1 MTKCLNSN
9 HLKFIAIAAM
19 TVDHAADLIFPH
31 FPAHPV
37 AIILHLIGRITA
49 PIMWFFVCEGFHYTH
64 NLKKYIGRMA
74 VFAVISHFA
83 YCFAFGINF
92 VPFSNG
98 EVLNQTSVIFP
109 LCGGLCA
116 LWVMFGENKLKKW
129 QKYALLIL
137 IDLITFPSDW
147 SCIAVMAIIAMYE
160 KRGNPEKQTRDMMIW
175 VAVYAAVIFFCMNK
189 IQGLIQLGVILIYP
203 LIKMYNGERGKAKW
217 TKWVFYIYYPAHLVV
232 VGIIRI
238 TVYGNVPIL

>member
-1 MTKCLNSN
+1 M
-9 HLKFIAIAAM
+9 AI
-19 TVDHAADLIFPH
+19 
-31 FPAHPV
+31 
-37 AIILHLIGRITA
+37 
-49 PIMWFFVCEGFHYTH
+49 
-64 NLKKYIGRMA
+64 
-74 VFAVISHFA
+74 FAVISHFA

-92 VPFSNG
+92 VPFSSG
-98 EVLNQTSVIFP
+98 DVLNQTSVIFP

-116 LWVMFGENKLKKW
+116 LWVMFGESKLKKW
-129 QKYALLIL
+129 QRYALLIL

-175 VAVYAAVIFFCMNK
+175 VTIYAAVIFFCMNK
-189 IQGLIQLGVILIYP
+189 VQGLIQLGVIFIYP
-203 LIKMYNGERGKAKW
+203 FIKMYNGERGKAKW

-238 TVYGNVPIL
+238 ALYGNVSIL

>member
-1 MTKCLNSN
+1 MTKRLNSN

-19 TVDHAADLIFPH
+19 TVDHIADLLFPC
-31 FPAHPV
+31 FPANPI
-37 AIILHLIGRITA
+37 AIIMHLIGRITA
-49 PIMWFFVCEGFHYTH
+49 PIMWFFICEGFHYTH
-64 NLKKYIGRMA
+64 NLKKYIARMA

-92 VPFSNG
+92 IPFSSG
-98 EVLNQTSVIFP
+98 EILNQTSVIFP

-116 LWVMFGENKLKKW
+116 LWVMFGENNLKQW

-147 SCIAVMAIIAMYE
+147 SCIAVMTILAMYG
-160 KRGNPEKQTRDMMIW
+160 KRGNPEKQTRDMLFW
-175 VAVYAAVIFFCMNK
+175 VFIYAAVIFFAMNK
-189 IQGLIQLGVILIYP
+189 VQGLIQPGVILIYP

-217 TKWVFYIYYPAHLVV
+217 TKWLFYIYYPAHLVII
-232 VGIIRI
+232 GIIRLA
-238 TVYGNVPIL
+238 VYGNVSIL

>member
-19 TVDHAADLIFPH
+19 TIDHAADLIFPC
-31 FPAHPV
+31 FPAHPAAV
-37 AIILHLIGRITA
+37 ILHLIGRITA
-49 PIMWFFVCEGFHYTH
+49 PIMWFFICEGFHYTH
-64 NLKKYIGRMA
+64 DLKRYIGRMA

-92 VPFSNG
+92 VPFGSG

-147 SCIAVMAIIAMYE
+147 SCIAVMAILAMYG
-160 KRGNPEKQTRDMMIW
+160 KRGEPEKQTRDMMIW
-175 VAVYAAVIFFCMNK
+175 VAIYAAVIFFCMNK
-189 IQGLIQLGVILIYP
+189 VQGLIQFGVILIYP
-203 LIKMYNGERGKAKW
+203 LIKMYTASAAKRNGQSGYFIS
-217 TKWVFYIYYPAHLVV
+217 TTPL
-232 VGIIRI
+232 
-238 TVYGNVPIL
+238 ILLLSD